1 MQSQLASNESSAI
14 IATVDSVED
23 SALSVFSY
31 SLDKYV
37 PSHAFQKIAIDAI
50 NAPRDF
56 VQSKQLIAD
65 RVEMDP
71 GSLGDATAAL
81 KDLVT

>member
-1 MQSQLASNESSAI
+1 
-14 IATVDSVED
+14 
-23 SALSVFSY
+23 
-31 SLDKYV
+31 
-37 PSHAFQKIAIDAI
+37 
-50 NAPRDF
+50 